1 MVLVA
6 IEKCKS
12 DVGLRYTC
20 VVPIPLQTAT
30 VEVKC
35 KNYPAVRPNKTNTQ
49 QQQQPLS
56 RRNTRQIEGVLHH
69 QFLQLST
76 EPETTTTLSTR
87 CVGPMLLNVHRLTL
101 SSTVSERAKVY
112 KSRSQ
117 SHRNNKMVLACK
129 QLH

>member
-49 QQQQPLS
+49 QQQPLS
-56 RRNTRQIEGVLHH
+56 RTNTRQIEGVLHH